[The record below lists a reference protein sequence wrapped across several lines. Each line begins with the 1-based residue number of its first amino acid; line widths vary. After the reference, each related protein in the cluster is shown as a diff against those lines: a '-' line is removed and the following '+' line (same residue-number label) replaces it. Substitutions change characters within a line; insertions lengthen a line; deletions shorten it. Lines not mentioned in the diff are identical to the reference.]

1 MKIKN
6 DLGKQARNSNSE
18 IQDASLNFKEM
29 EDLVKIA
36 FRNYVS
42 LVTVADRKAGLMI
55 HVNAI
60 IVSLTFA
67 FMVNHLSTNRQFLI
81 PVVITLA
88 IGLVTICFAILASRP
103 QEEVQKKTGLN
114 RDEVFFFGSFDRVDN
129 DFIKTSWNEY
139 KNSMRN
145 ITNGNKL
152 EAIKQITEE
161 TFIVRKVLAQKFKYI
176 SLTYKVFTFGLMISV
191 FSFVIC
197 YLISM

>member
-1 MKIKN
+1 VKIKN